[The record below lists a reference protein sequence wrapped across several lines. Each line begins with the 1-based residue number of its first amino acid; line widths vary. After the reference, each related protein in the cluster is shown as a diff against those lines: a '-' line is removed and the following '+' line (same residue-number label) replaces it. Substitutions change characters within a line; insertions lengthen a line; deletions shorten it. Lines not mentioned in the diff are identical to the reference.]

1 MHPTNLLTR
10 LLACICLVSAPLRA
24 DLLHYEP
31 FDYPA
36 GEDALDGNGGFVA
49 RVAGAVADIVT
60 GSLPYTD
67 TLGNRLVT
75 RGGHVLLD
83 SDEEGA
89 QVDERAPVNLAAAN
103 GATIWVSV
111 IGRQTAGTNA
121 RFLNVGFYAP
131 DNTVLPADSGTS
143 ADEVFTLGMGSNLL
157 PEQRWRLQSR
167 ATGTST
173 GFVSAASPVPTT
185 QQTFLLARIALN
197 AEGTL
202 ERYTFWVNPLL
213 DRQPPED
220 AGLTFLSTNSDID
233 SWADIITLRFA
244 AGEAQGANPA
254 SAAVFDE
261 LRVGD
266 SWADVMPSLPPL
278 ALTHFSRDPVTGV
291 VSLRWFVEPEVQDVV
306 EWSPDL
312 ASWLPYP
319 ESLRTGGLTRTEAS
333 FSVAP
338 AAGPRYFLRVRSSQ
352 P

>member
-1 MHPTNLLTR
+1 MRPTVPFSI
-10 LLACICLVSAPLRA
+10 LLACACVIHPLRA
-24 DLLHYEP
+24 DLLHHEA
-31 FDYPA
+31 FDYQA
-36 GEDALDGNGGFVA
+36 GEDALDGNGGFTA
-49 RVAGAVADIVT
+49 RIAGAAADIGS
-60 GSLPYTD
+60 GSLAYTD
-67 TLGNRLVT
+67 AMGHRLIT
-75 RGGHVLLD
+75 RGGHVILD

-89 QVDERAPVNLAAAN
+89 QVDERAPVNLAAASGN
-103 GATIWVSV
+103 SIWVSV
-111 IGRQTAGTNA
+111 IGRQTAGTNS
-121 RFLNVGFYAP
+121 RFLNTGFYAP
-131 DNTVLPADSGTS
+131 DNTVQPADSGTS
-143 ADEVFTLGMGSNLL
+143 TDEIFTLGMGSNLV

-167 ATGTST
+167 ATGSST
-173 GFVSAASPVPTT
+173 GFVSAASSVSTT
-185 QQTFLLARIALN
+185 QQAFLLARITLN
-197 AEGTL
+197 AEGAL

-220 AGLTFLSTNSDID
+220 AGLTFLSTDSDIN

-266 SWADVMPSLPPL
+266 SWSDVMPFLPPL
-278 ALTHFSRDPVTGV
+278 TLTHFSRDPVTGI
-291 VSLRWFVEPEVQDVV
+291 VSLRWFVEPGSLDVV

-319 ESLRTGGLTRTEAS
+319 ESLRTGGMTRTEAS

-338 AAGPRYFLRVRSSQ
+338 AAGPRCFLRVRSSQ